1 MPENKTKARNASVE
15 AFLDRVP
22 SAARREDAYTL
33 VKMLKGI
40 TRQPPKM
47 WGPSIVGFGSYH
59 YKYATGREGDMPMAG
74 FSPGAASMTVYIM
87 RGNARFDDLIAQ
99 LGKCKTSVSCLYI
112 NKLADVDLAVLRE
125 LMATSYQHLK
135 THGLHGE
142 VTRPASKPQAPSKPR
157 TGASTKARA
166 KR

>member
-1 MPENKTKARNASVE
+1 MPENKTKAHDASVE

-22 SAARREDAYTL
+22 NATRREDAYTL
-33 VKMLKGI
+33 VRMLKSI

-74 FSPGAASMTVYIM
+74 FSPRAAAMTVYVM
-87 RGNARFDDLIAQ
+87 RGNARFDGLIAR

-125 LMATSYQHLK
+125 LMTLSYEHLK
-135 THGLHGE
+135 THGLHAE
-142 VTRPASKPQAPSKPR
+142 VTERASKPRA
-157 TGASTKARA
+157 GASKKGRA
-166 KR
+166 KKR